1 MNNLVNVL
9 NCALKKW
16 LILRY
21 VNLTSI
27 LKKAPNKKR
36 LLGNRLGEKE
46 WVAETFIR
54 HFTTYFITSVQLD
67 IFFTVNTYMYHF

>member
-1 MNNLVNVL
+1 MANF
-9 NCALKKW
+9 ALCEFDF
-16 LILRY
+16 
-21 VNLTSI
+21 NF
-27 LKKAPNKKR
+27 KKAPNKKR